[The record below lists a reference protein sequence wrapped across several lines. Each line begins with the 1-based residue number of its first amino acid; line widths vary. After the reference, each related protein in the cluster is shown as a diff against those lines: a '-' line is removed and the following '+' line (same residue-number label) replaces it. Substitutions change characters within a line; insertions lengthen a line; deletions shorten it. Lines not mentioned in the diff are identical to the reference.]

1 MQLEETERRMRP
13 GGWTARPLLAHDES
27 LSARL
32 QDDAHRLKRMGTTG
46 SVLGGRLAELLAGA
60 SASDWFRPRGQGDFE
75 VELHRRR
82 GFVTCPWAPEEYAK
96 CVVGEGSRAT
106 ANEFVVR
113 NRKSRR
119 RLAGFEISAHL
130 IRDHAFF
137 GGVGTAFRIEPEDL
151 AALLTP

>member
-1 MQLEETERRMRP
+1 MQLGELERRMRP
-13 GGWTARPLLAHDES
+13 GGWVARPLLARNES

-32 QDDAHRLKRMGTTG
+32 QDDAQRLKQLGTTAPI
-46 SVLGGRLAELLAGA
+46 LGKRLAELLAGA
-60 SASDWFRPRGQGDFE
+60 STSDWFRPRGQGDFE

-82 GFVTCPWAPEEYAK
+82 GFITCPWASEEYAK

-119 RLAGFEISAHL
+119 QLTGFEISAHL

-151 AALLTP
+151 AALLNS